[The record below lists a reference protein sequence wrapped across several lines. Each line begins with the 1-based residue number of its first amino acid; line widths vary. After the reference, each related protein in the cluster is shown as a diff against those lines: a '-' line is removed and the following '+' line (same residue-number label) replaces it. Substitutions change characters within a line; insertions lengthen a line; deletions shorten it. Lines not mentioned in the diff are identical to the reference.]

1 MNQGLSDAD
10 FDHDT
15 PKESAAEPGTK
26 AAPAAVAAPKKGGK
40 RVKNKPA
47 KVRHSC
53 GPYSAHATGA
63 SLNLLR
69 FLSSLS
75 L

>member
-47 KVRHSC
+47 KVC
-53 GPYSAHATGA
+53 
-63 SLNLLR
+63 LLVDDTLR
-69 FLSSLS
+69 MPLWLP
-75 L
+75 

>member
-15 PKESAAEPGTK
+15 PKESAAEQGTT

-47 KVRHSC
+47 KVRRPEDPIRCMPLKH
-53 GPYSAHATGA
+53 
-63 SLNLLR
+63 
-69 FLSSLS
+69 LSVP
-75 L
+75 